1 VHNGIEEMATFD
13 YASGTDN
20 GFFRIN
26 RHVNAFT
33 NDYFLLGSPSFRWKT
48 IYSVNALSTS
58 SSTYKD
64 NIKYL
69 DGMKDEARAIS
80 SEETSSITTKDMLDF
95 VKDIPLASF
104 DYKGRFKHGEN
115 HSLGFIAEDIQD
127 TKIGKEF
134 IFDSDKGAM
143 FNPTSYTS
151 IVVGAAKELITEIEV
166 LKNTINELKKEIEE
180 LKK

>member
-1 VHNGIEEMATFD
+1 MTLD
-13 YASGTDN
+13 YASGTNN
-20 GFFRIN
+20 GFIRVN
-26 RHVNAFT
+26 RHFNAFT

-69 DGMKDEARAIS
+69 GGMKDEARAIS
-80 SEETSSITTKDMLDF
+80 SEETSPITTKDMLDF
-95 VKDIPLASF
+95 IKDIPLASF
-104 DYKGRFKHGEN
+104 DYKGKFAHGEN

-151 IVVGAAKELITEIEV
+151 IVAGAVKELTNEVEI
-166 LKNTINELKKEIEE
+166 LKSTINELKKEIEQ